1 MDSLSLSERVLNV
14 IDELES
20 GDTLE
25 IKVIRLA
32 ELELRHRLA
41 RYQFT
46 DRRLQAKYGMTLE
59 EFEARHLWTR

>member
-46 DRRLQAKYGMTLE
+46 DRRLQAKYG
-59 EFEARHLWTR
+59 